1 MALRSAIGTL
11 VPAGMVISCAMAWEV
26 VVLDEG
32 FGEER
37 FGEASCGC
45 ASSWAMPNDAS
56 TSRRA
61 KTRMATSNRE
71 IIAGK
76 CSNGKYDAPATSK
89 RSLASQ
95 GLQEF
100 V

>member
-1 MALRSAIGTL
+1 MA
-11 VPAGMVISCAMAWEV
+11 
-26 VVLDEG
+26 
-32 FGEER
+32 
-37 FGEASCGC
+37 
-45 ASSWAMPNDAS
+45 NDAS

-76 CSNGKYDAPATSK
+76 RLLGKYDAPATSK
-89 RSLASQ
+89 RSLASRR
-95 GLQEF
+95 LQEF